1 LNDLQGSELI
11 MVFQHWIERVRWLI
25 EHDGD
30 YYQD

>member
-1 LNDLQGSELI
+1 M

-30 YYQD
+30 YYQDQTIWW